1 MKSVGRQ
8 HVRKRREK
16 IRKTKEKKC
25 TTLASGLGVETN
37 KMKQIKFKK
46 EHCQLGQQTTCS
58 KKKRIK
64 KSEKQKK
71 KNGQPCERVAV
82 YRYMLC
88 TVVHMY
94 IQVTGKNKK

>member
-46 EHCQLGQQTTCS
+46 EHCQPGQQTTCS

-71 KNGQPCERVAV
+71 KNAQPWRADWG
-82 YRYMLC
+82 LKQ
-88 TVVHMY
+88 
-94 IQVTGKNKK
+94 IK